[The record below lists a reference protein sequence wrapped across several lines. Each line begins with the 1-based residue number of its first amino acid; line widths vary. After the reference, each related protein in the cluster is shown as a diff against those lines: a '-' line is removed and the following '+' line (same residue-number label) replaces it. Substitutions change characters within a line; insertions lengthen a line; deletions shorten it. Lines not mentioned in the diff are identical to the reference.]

1 MLLKQRSKCYDRKR
15 KRTWL
20 AFVRYYGMFNNNVQ
34 HIFMNRGEIIM
45 EKSKKQK
52 LEKHGW
58 KVGSV
63 ADFLSLTPE
72 EVDLLNRGSNHINK
86 YKGIPDAKIKVRFID
101 GAYKKGNRK

>member
-1 MLLKQRSKCYDRKR
+1 
-15 KRTWL
+15 
-20 AFVRYYGMFNNNVQ
+20 MFNNNVQ

-72 EVDLLNRGSNHINK
+72 EESLLNDICRGSSHVNK
-86 YKGIPDAKIKVRFID
+86 YKGIPDAKIKVRSVD
-101 GAYKKGNRK
+101 CAYKKGSRK